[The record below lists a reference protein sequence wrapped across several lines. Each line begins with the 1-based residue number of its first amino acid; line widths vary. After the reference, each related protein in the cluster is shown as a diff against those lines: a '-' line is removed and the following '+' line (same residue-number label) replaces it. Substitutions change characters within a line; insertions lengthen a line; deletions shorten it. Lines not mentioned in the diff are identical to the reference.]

1 MPYRQDFTVFN
12 SAGELTLV
20 VEVKARPGASPAWAA
35 QLRRNLLAHGFVA
48 KAKYFLLALP
58 DRFFLWKEVGP
69 EVAEMPPTHQID
81 AALLLGPYFERAGV
95 ALETASGDTLELA
108 MAAWLRDLINEEGL
122 SPDLRQAHPW
132 LAELSDE
139 LRGGRVACE
148 AVA

>member
-20 VEVKARPGASPAWAA
+20 VEVKARRGASPAWAA

-58 DRFFLWKEVGP
+58 DQFYLWKEAGAEAA
-69 EVAEMPPTHQID
+69 EVLPSHQID

-95 ALETASGDTLELA
+95 PLENAGRGALELA
-108 MAAWLRDLINEEGL
+108 VAAWLDGLLHEGGL
-122 SPDLRQAHPW
+122 PLDLRQAYPW
-132 LAELSDE
+132 LADLSDD